1 VKNVMAF
8 FVVILFSY
16 YQVANASNLLQVYQ
30 QAQSFDPTFQKAVAQ
45 RLSVKEGVP
54 ISLSAL
60 LPNLTASANPSIAR
74 TGNAGVNYISPLL
87 YPRNITSPA
96 YTLSL
101 SVTQTVFD
109 FAQFFNLSSEISK
122 SKSADAT
129 LNAALQDLMFRVA
142 NAYFTILKDEENLL
156 YSAQSKQ
163 AYAKQLE
170 QIQMQF
176 KARIS
181 TITDVDTAKASYD
194 YSVSNYIGA
203 LNTLENDREVLR
215 EMTNVY
221 YTHLSPFNKH
231 FPVVTPQ
238 PENINK
244 WVEVAL
250 RQNWSIKAAQYKM
263 QSALEVVKQ
272 QFSGHLPTVSLQ
284 GSVTRQYTSNIN
296 RYPSSNTPQGTGIIS
311 DREIGLNINLP
322 LYTGGQVTA
331 QTNQARY
338 NYEVAQQELTQTDQ
352 AVITKARQS
361 YNSMMYAVSRI
372 NADIRAVAAN
382 QRSVHGMEISFN
394 VGILS
399 LIDILN
405 QQQKLYQSQTQ
416 YAADRYEYIKN
427 MVALKQAAGTLSFND
442 LRAIN
447 SWLT

>member
-1 VKNVMAF
+1 
-8 FVVILFSY
+8 
-16 YQVANASNLLQVYQ
+16 
-30 QAQSFDPTFQKAVAQ
+30 
-45 RLSVKEGVP
+45 
-54 ISLSAL
+54 
-60 LPNLTASANPSIAR
+60 
-74 TGNAGVNYISPLL
+74 
-87 YPRNITSPA
+87 
-96 YTLSL
+96 
-101 SVTQTVFD
+101 
-109 FAQFFNLSSEISK
+109 
-122 SKSADAT
+122 
-129 LNAALQDLMFRVA
+129 
-142 NAYFTILKDEENLL
+142 
-156 YSAQSKQ
+156 
-163 AYAKQLE
+163 
-170 QIQMQF
+170 
-176 KARIS
+176 
-181 TITDVDTAKASYD
+181 
-194 YSVSNYIGA
+194 
-203 LNTLENDREVLR
+203 
-215 EMTNVY
+215 
-221 YTHLSPFNKH
+221 
-231 FPVVTPQ
+231 
-238 PENINK
+238 
-244 WVEVAL
+244 
-250 RQNWSIKAAQYKM
+250 M

-394 VGILS
+394 VGIQS